1 MTVSLR
7 RPVLVSLPR
16 SEVEEGLVNI
26 QAASREVSTWLER
39 GSRCVEDGNLP
50 GGLKAIATAD
60 TLNRLIGHDAYDLA
74 GQIRDCPD
82 GLSGPSGHAA

>member
-1 MTVSLR
+1 MALR

-16 SEVEEGLVNI
+16 SQIEEGLVNI

-39 GSRCVEDGNLP
+39 GSRFVEDGNLP

-74 GQIRDCPD
+74 GAIRRCPD
-82 GLSGPSGHAA
+82 GLSGPEGHAA